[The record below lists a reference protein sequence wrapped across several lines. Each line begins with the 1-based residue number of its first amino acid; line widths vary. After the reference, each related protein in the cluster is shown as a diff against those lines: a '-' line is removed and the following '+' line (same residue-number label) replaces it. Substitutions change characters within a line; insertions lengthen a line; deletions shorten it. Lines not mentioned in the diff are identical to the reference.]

1 MEARD
6 VIIVGGGHNGLVA
19 AAYCAAAGLK
29 VAVLERRAIVGGA
42 AATEEFHP
50 GFRNSVAAYAVSLLN
65 PTIIRDLDLPRHG
78 LKIVERP
85 LSNLLPLPDGRFL
98 KVGPGRTGTE
108 VAKFS
113 TRDAA
118 RLGAYEARIERMADI
133 LRAIALEAPPNVT
146 TGRGLSAGLGELLAA
161 ARAANRLRPLGIE
174 GQRDLFE
181 IFTRSA
187 GDVLD
192 QWFESDPIKAV
203 LGFDGIVGTY
213 ASPYA
218 AGTAYVLLHHCF
230 GETNGRK
237 GAWGHAIGGMG
248 AITQAMARAAAER
261 GVEIRT
267 HAGVAEIAMR
277 NGRAAGVVT
286 ETRRTDRG
294 ARGRLEPPSET
305 DLRKT
310 RRSRDAAAR
319 LSRAHR
325 FVAQRVGRVPN
336 ECRALGA
343 AELRV
348 SAGPR
353 LRGASRRR
361 DRDRAESRLHGTRLF
376 RRAPDGLVGGADH
389 RAPHPLG
396 VGRTRS
402 RPRDG
407 TSHRS
412 SASMSRPSFR
422 TDGRGTRCAR
432 SSPMS

>member
-29 VAVLERRAIVGGA
+29 VTVLERRAIVGGA

-248 AITQAMARAAAER
+248 AITQALARAAAER

-286 ETRRTDRG
+286 ETGERIEARAVASSLHPKLTFEKLVDPAALPADFRARISSWRSASGVFRMNVALAELPSFVCLPGRG
-294 ARGRLEPPSET
+294 AGRAP
-305 DLRKT
+305 R
-310 RRSRDAAAR
+310 RRSRDRAEPRLYGAR
-319 LSRAHR
+319 VFRRSPSRL
-325 FVAQRVGRVPN
+325 VGRADRRNADPV
-336 ECRALGA
+336 
-343 AELRV
+343 
-348 SAGPR
+348 GPR
-353 LRGASRRR
+353 
-361 DRDRAESRLHGTRLF
+361 
-376 RRAPDGLVGGADH
+376 
-389 RAPHPLG
+389 
-396 VGRTRS
+396 
-402 RPRDG
+402 
-407 TSHRS
+407 
-412 SASMSRPSFR
+412 
-422 TDGRGTRCAR
+422 
-432 SSPMS
+432 